1 MTKKELASTLKL
13 DTSNSTP
20 AEASQARNL
29 LILRHLP
36 ERKVKIQEVEQQESA
51 IPNLK
56 ESLDTGLKQRLAAK

>member
-36 ERKVKIQEVEQQESA
+36 ERKVKIQEVEQESA